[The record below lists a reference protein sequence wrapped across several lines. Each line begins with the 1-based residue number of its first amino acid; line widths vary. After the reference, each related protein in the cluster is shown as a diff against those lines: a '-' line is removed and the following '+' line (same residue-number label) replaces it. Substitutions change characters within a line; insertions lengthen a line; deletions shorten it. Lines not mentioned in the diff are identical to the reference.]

1 MKFEENLRELRKRAG
16 LSQEELADHI
26 DVSRQ
31 AVSKW
36 ENGSSYP
43 ELDKLMI
50 LCELFHCTL
59 DDLLQKDLKDKDCVN
74 VEAYIKN
81 KDQMSK
87 MTTIGVT
94 IILLAVTFYCFLDSK
109 FINERENILNAGFM
123 IMVAIAVLIFVYY
136 GMQSAAFK
144 RKYPKAPQQIYNEEE
159 QDHFYKIHRISVVIG
174 IALILI
180 GTATR
185 QVLVLFSTEDMAN
198 GTFMLF
204 VTVAVTIFV
213 YYGMQYHKYE
223 ETTMLLHKSE
233 ENEEITGKIC
243 GVIMILA
250 TICFIIWGFIWGA
263 WHISWIVYPIA
274 GMLCGIV
281 GTIFHKEHKDE

>member
-16 LSQEELADHI
+16 LSQEELAERL

-50 LCELFHCTL
+50 LCDLFHCTL

-74 VEAYIKN
+74 VEAYEKHKN
-81 KDQMSK
+81 EMSK
-87 MTTIGVT
+87 MTTLGVT
-94 IILLAVTFYCFLDSK
+94 IILVASSLYCYLDSK
-109 FINERENILNAGFM
+109 FVNERENILNVGFM

-136 GMQSAAFK
+136 GMQDIAFK
-144 RKYPKAPQQIYNEEE
+144 RKHPKAPQQIYKEEE
-159 QDHFYKIHRISVVIG
+159 LDHVNKIYRISVVAGVTLIIIG
-174 IALILI
+174 IAVQQLLE
-180 GTATR
+180 
-185 QVLVLFSTEDMAN
+185 FYSTNDIAN

-204 VTVAVTIFV
+204 ITVAVALFV
-213 YYGMQYHKYE
+213 YYGMQYNKYK
-223 ETTMLLHKSE
+223 ETTTLLQQKE
-233 ENEEITGKIC
+233 ENEEIIGKIC

-250 TICFIIWGFIWGA
+250 SAIFMLWSFVWYGWRV
-263 WHISWIVYPIA
+263 SWIVFPIG

-281 GTIFHKEHKDE
+281 GTIFHKEQK